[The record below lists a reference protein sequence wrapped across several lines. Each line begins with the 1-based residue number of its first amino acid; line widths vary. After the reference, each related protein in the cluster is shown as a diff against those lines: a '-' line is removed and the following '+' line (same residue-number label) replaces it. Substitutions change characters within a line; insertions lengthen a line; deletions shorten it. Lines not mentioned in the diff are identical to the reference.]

1 MMYSIMLTI
10 APKTVKSNQAPAAA
24 SSKDSV
30 LLIAKNTITI
40 VNIEVHTP
48 TEIIES
54 KALDSP

>member
-1 MMYSIMLTI
+1 MLTI
-10 APKTVKSNQAPAAA
+10 APKIVKSNQAPAAA